1 MSSSKEAD
9 LTTAVLL
16 YAMRCL
22 AEGDQQALRAMNFGP
37 KELEALKG
45 MNLSDLYRADA
56 LRVRCLKIG
65 LDRAVFWP
73 MLEHLQRQ
81 RESEDLQRAMIVAD
95 APLEMMQQLFGLSS
109 REYTR
114 WRRLLTLAPSVGR
127 PSDQSLIYPPRLS
140 DNQKILAD
148 RYLALVAP
156 EERQLLLDELQGR
169 LESEQ
174 KGMKPVYDELRFLHS
189 LCKAAQ
195 QGEFVPNLGIKVVE
209 ARQSRKQAAE
219 PAQSDAQKEKTAE
232 ERERSRAYG
241 LDQLAKL
248 RESLGF
254 EDKS

>member
-16 YAMRCL
+16 YAMRCS

-37 KELEALKG
+37 KELEALKD

-56 LRVRCLKIG
+56 LRVHCLKIG

-81 RESEDLQRAMIVAD
+81 RETEDLQRTMIVAD

-127 PSDQSLIYPPRLS
+127 PSEP
-140 DNQKILAD
+140 N
-148 RYLALVAP
+148 
-156 EERQLLLDELQGR
+156 EEDTHKLWYAWED
-169 LESEQ
+169 
-174 KGMKPVYDELRFLHS
+174 
-189 LCKAAQ
+189 
-195 QGEFVPNLGIKVVE
+195 
-209 ARQSRKQAAE
+209 RKQARGDNPLVASDYLVLQQE
-219 PAQSDAQKEKTAE
+219 TDIGLRAIWLLVQRWEDYGEGLGSTQS
-232 ERERSRAYG
+232 ERVGENAPG
-241 LDQLAKL
+241 
-248 RESLGF
+248 
-254 EDKS
+254 

>member
-37 KELEALKG
+37 KELEALKD

-56 LRVRCLKIG
+56 LRVHCLKIG

-81 RESEDLQRAMIVAD
+81 RETEDLQRTMIVAD

-127 PSDQSLIYPPRLS
+127 PSEP
-140 DNQKILAD
+140 N
-148 RYLALVAP
+148 
-156 EERQLLLDELQGR
+156 EEDTHKLWYAWED
-169 LESEQ
+169 
-174 KGMKPVYDELRFLHS
+174 
-189 LCKAAQ
+189 
-195 QGEFVPNLGIKVVE
+195 
-209 ARQSRKQAAE
+209 RKQARGDNPLVASDYLVLQQE
-219 PAQSDAQKEKTAE
+219 TDIGLRAIWLLVQRWEDYGEGLGSTQS
-232 ERERSRAYG
+232 ERVGENAPG
-241 LDQLAKL
+241 
-248 RESLGF
+248 
-254 EDKS
+254 

>member
-37 KELEALKG
+37 KELEALKD

-56 LRVRCLKIG
+56 LRVHCLEIG

-81 RESEDLQRAMIVAD
+81 RETEDLQRTMIVAD

-127 PSDQSLIYPPRLS
+127 PSEPS
-140 DNQKILAD
+140 
-148 RYLALVAP
+148 
-156 EERQLLLDELQGR
+156 EEDTHKLWYAWED
-169 LESEQ
+169 
-174 KGMKPVYDELRFLHS
+174 
-189 LCKAAQ
+189 
-195 QGEFVPNLGIKVVE
+195 
-209 ARQSRKQAAE
+209 RKQA
-219 PAQSDAQKEKTAE
+219 
-232 ERERSRAYG
+232 
-241 LDQLAKL
+241 L
-248 RESLGF
+248 SLIHI
-254 EDKS
+254 

>member
-37 KELEALKG
+37 KELEALKE

-56 LRVRCLKIG
+56 LRVHCLKIG

-81 RESEDLQRAMIVAD
+81 RETEDLQRTMIVAD

-127 PSDQSLIYPPRLS
+127 PSEPSEEDTHKLWYAWEDRKKIRGDNPLIAPDYLVLQQETGIGLRATWLLVQRWEDYGEGLGSNQPERVGENAPR
-140 DNQKILAD
+140 
-148 RYLALVAP
+148 
-156 EERQLLLDELQGR
+156 
-169 LESEQ
+169 
-174 KGMKPVYDELRFLHS
+174 
-189 LCKAAQ
+189 
-195 QGEFVPNLGIKVVE
+195 
-209 ARQSRKQAAE
+209 
-219 PAQSDAQKEKTAE
+219 
-232 ERERSRAYG
+232 
-241 LDQLAKL
+241 
-248 RESLGF
+248 
-254 EDKS
+254 